1 MVYKTLHTENLP
13 SRHTTSLQW
22 CNNVDTTSNVISR
35 LKYRYVPFR
44 KKIEQQED
52 ITNHKTVMSEE
63 IEHPFD
69 IYDLIMSSVM
79 LNSCVIVGKYM
90 AVDKLF

>member
-22 CNNVDTTSNVISR
+22 CNDVDTTSNVISR

-52 ITNHKTVMSEE
+52 ITA
-63 IEHPFD
+63 PCALFD

-79 LNSCVIVGKYM
+79 LNSCVNVGKYM